1 MWKGKSDNTTLDT
14 RKTNIET
21 RYYIYMEERWVGGRG
36 RIKCLHTICW
46 GKIIADSAQLTRD
59 KNVKEEVVGGRTDES
74 WFICSSTELKKNK
87 ENFID

>member
-1 MWKGKSDNTTLDT
+1 MVRREIYGKERVTTLHLT
-14 RKTNIET
+14 QEKQILKH
-21 RYYIYMEERWVGGRG
+21 GGRG